1 MGVFETSVLEVYCE
15 EPEGLPPG
23 DEREPLLL
31 AKAAAELR
39 QDLLVAGVIAAA
51 CWEED
56 GVENELIVLE
66 LAKMLALKRR
76 DVRAALVA
84 ADEKVRRK

>member
-1 MGVFETSVLEVYCE
+1 MGAFETSVLEVYCE

-23 DEREPLLL
+23 DAREPLLL

-39 QDLLVAGVIAAA
+39 QDLLVAAVIAAS

-56 GVENELIVLE
+56 GLNDTTIVLE
-66 LAKMLALKRR
+66 IAKLLALKRR
-76 DVRAALVA
+76 DVRAAISA